1 MSIKHF
7 VLLLLLPLCAVSAGA
22 QTEDTDTAS
31 ESGSG
36 YKKVE
41 RLYRFRLSLTDKKA
55 NGFSTSRPQEFLS
68 EKSVARRK
76 RYGLKVDERD
86 LPLTQ
91 SYIKGLEGKGFKI
104 CAKSKWNNTVVVETA
119 DSALAA
125 RSTQLPYVRES
136 RCVWVGPDSVPVYA
150 FDNKDRA
157 SYMAKD
163 SVPGDTLKD
172 YYGVAAS
179 QVRQLNL
186 QKLHDKG
193 LWGEGVTIAVLDGGF
208 LNTDLVKGLG
218 AARILG
224 TRNFV
229 RPATSV
235 YAELSHGTM
244 VLSTIA
250 ANTPHSFVGTA
261 PKASFYLLVSEDG
274 ESEQE
279 VEEDY
284 WTAAL
289 EYADSL
295 GADIA
300 TSSLGYTTYDHEWMN
315 RKYAALDGHTAFVSR
330 TAALA
335 ASRGMLVVNS
345 AGNSGMDSW
354 KKIGVPGDA
363 ENILTVGAVDCD
375 GLNTPFSSIGNTADG
390 RIKPDVMAQGLES
403 AVYYPDGEI
412 GEANGTSFSCPIMCG
427 AAACLVQAFPSARPE
442 KIIDALRKSA
452 DNAQTPDNIFG
463 YGIPDLEKAYKVLE
477 GKK

>member
-1 MSIKHF
+1 MNIKHLAS
-7 VLLLLLPLCAVSAGA
+7 LLILSACTLGAAA
-22 QTEDTDTAS
+22 QTDGSSGGEDGGS
-31 ESGSG
+31 E

-41 RLYRFRLSLTDKKA
+41 RLYRFRVSLKDKKA
-55 NGFSTSRPQEFLS
+55 NGYSVSRPQDFLS
-68 EKSVARRK
+68 AKSIERRK
-76 RYGLKVDERD
+76 RYGLKADERD
-86 LPLTQ
+86 LPLTP
-91 SYIKGLEGKGFKI
+91 SYVKGLEKQGFKI
-104 CAKSKWNNTVVVETA
+104 CTRSKWNNTVVVETA

-125 RSTQLPYVRES
+125 RAVQLPYVRES
-136 RCVWVGPDSVPVYA
+136 RCVWVGPDSVPVA
-150 FDNKDRA
+150 PGNLDRA
-157 SYMAKD
+157 SYIEKD
-163 SVPGDTLKD
+163 SVRRDTLSD
-172 YYGVAAS
+172 YYGVAAE

-186 QKLHDKG
+186 QKLHEKG
-193 LWGEGVTIAVLDGGF
+193 LWGEGITIAVLDGGF

-218 AARILG
+218 AACILG

-229 RPATSV
+229 RPSTSV

-250 ANTPHSFVGTA
+250 ANTPHAFVGTA

-279 VEEDY
+279 IEEDY

-300 TSSLGYTTYDHEWMN
+300 TSSLGYTQYDHEWMN
-315 RKYAALDGHTAFVSR
+315 RKYAALDGRTAFVSR

-363 ENILTVGAVDCD
+363 ANILTVGAVDCD

-390 RIKPDVMAQGLES
+390 RIKPDVMAQGLAA
-403 AVYYPDGEI
+403 AVYFPDGTA
-412 GEANGTSFSCPIMCG
+412 GCANGTSFSCPIMCG
-427 AAACLVQAFPSARPE
+427 AAACLMQAFPSVRPE
-442 KIIDALRKSA
+442 KLIDALRKSA
-452 DNAQTPDNIFG
+452 NNAQTPDNIYG
-463 YGIPDLEKAYKVLE
+463 YGIPDLEKAYKALGE
-477 GKK
+477 KQ